1 MSVLATLSS
10 LLASKAVAGAAA
22 AGLAVAGTT
31 GVHLAIERAD
41 DNATEQL
48 QAVLDHDEP
57 GAVDE
62 EEGLAV
68 AGDLEEL
75 DLDAGDDAEVPEVD
89 TPESTDLEEEVEV
102 DEETEVEEEVEV
114 DEELEE
120 GGTEGNG
127 RSAEVH
133 ATLTGDADLRP
144 GDEGFGQAVAANAR
158 ENRGELGR
166 SVAATASQGRSEQ
179 GRDRHDEAKDR
190 EDAEGSHAPA
200 GEETGAAASQGG
212 KDRAG
217 DATSGGKGNGGGR

>member
-1 MSVLATLSS
+1 
-10 LLASKAVAGAAA
+10 
-22 AGLAVAGTT
+22 
-31 GVHLAIERAD
+31 VHLAIERAD

-158 ENRGELGR
+158 ESRGELGR

-179 GRDRHDEAKDR
+179 GRDRHDEAKGRDR
-190 EDAEGSHAPA
+190 HDEGKDRADTTERAHAPA
-200 GEETGAAASQGG
+200 GEETGAAASQAG
-212 KDRAG
+212 KDRAE
-217 DATSGGKGNGGGR
+217 DAKSGGKGNGGGR